1 MMKLSIS
8 IDTKAYHV
16 LNAFKVEMKFL
27 RQIKKKTCITYRRMK
42 IKVEY
47 NFHKLFKLKDNGTS

>member
-27 RQIKKKTCITYRRMK
+27 RHLKKKTCITYRRIK